1 MITNQQDRFNKYVES
16 KLERELIIL
25 SKNQLTKE
33 SANEKAKDIAS
44 KIDWNNSALMHK
56 GFTWMAKNYMLKTST
71 C

>member
-16 KLERELIIL
+16 TLERELIIL

-56 GFTWMAKNYMLKTST
+56 GLTWIANNYLLNSCT